1 LEFAHVF
8 KQGRR
13 TRARYFTLVSAP
25 GTVDYPRL
33 GLAIGRRASPRAV
46 VRNRIKRI
54 VRDAFRHAALPAQ
67 DIVVV
72 ARGGLDAVPRARLR
86 ADIEHAMTH
95 LDS

>member
-1 LEFAHVF
+1 MF

-13 TRARYFTLVSAP
+13 TRARYFTIVSAP
-25 GTVDYPRL
+25 SGDSPRL

-54 VRDAFRHAALPAQ
+54 VRDVFRHAALPAL

-72 ARGGLDAVPRARLR
+72 ARGGLDAVPGDRLR

-95 LDS
+95 LNS

>member
-8 KQGRR
+8 EQGRR
-13 TRARYFTLVSAP
+13 TRARYFTVVATP
-25 GTVDYPRL
+25 GGEYPRL
-33 GLAIGRRASPRAV
+33 GLAIGRKASPRAV

-54 VRDAFRHAALPAQ
+54 VRDVFRHASLPAL

-72 ARGGLDAVPRARLR
+72 ARGGLDAIPRARLR